1 MTQLN
6 GKIALIV
13 GGSRGLGRTIA
24 SAYADAGAH
33 VAIASRSLDS
43 LTEVAQ
49 LIRAKNRRAFIFE
62 MDVTDS
68 ESVAKMIDAVNA
80 EFGRIDILVNSA
92 GVAWVE
98 RADSMSDGTWKW
110 MMDTNLTGTFY
121 CCREALRVMIPQKSG
136 CIINLASVAGS
147 RAISGLSAY
156 SATKGGI
163 IMFTK
168 TLALEN
174 IRHNIRVNAL
184 APGYFRTDMNAAT
197 LDDPQAGPKL
207 LQLIPM
213 RRAGEPEEIN
223 GLAVYLAS
231 DQASYVTGEVF
242 YISGGMTAQ

>member
-1 MTQLN
+1 MFQLTD
-6 GKIALIV
+6 KKALVV

-24 SAYADAGAH
+24 LAYADAGAD
-33 VAIASRSLDS
+33 VAIASRTPEQLE
-43 LTEVAQ
+43 EVAQ

-68 ESVAKMIDAVNA
+68 ESVAKMVDAVRA

-92 GVAWVE
+92 GIAWVE
-98 RADSMSDGTWKW
+98 RADSMSDGTWKL
-110 MMDTNLTGTFY
+110 MIDTNLTGTFY
-121 CCREALRVMIPQKSG
+121 CCREALRVMIEQKSG
-136 CIINLASVAGS
+136 CIINLASVAGT
-147 RAISGLSAY
+147 RAIPGLSGYA
-156 SATKGGI
+156 ATKGGI

-168 TLALEN
+168 ATALEN
-174 IRHNIRVNAL
+174 IRHSVRVNAL
-184 APGYFRTDMNAAT
+184 APGYFRTDMNIAT

-213 RRAGEPEEIN
+213 RRAGEPEEIS

-231 DQASYVTGEVF
+231 DEASYVTGEVF